1 MDCCLIITLIL
12 IILII
17 FSIYNNCK
25 KIDENFNTLQVDQVF
40 RNYITGGGGYV
51 NTGLNTA
58 NFFRNIIPLGQCTNN
73 QFFIYNEIEGNKY
86 YLKKESGNLKF
97 ERIENNDQYRTDTL
111 DSTFKFTIVNINH
124 NGNKYFGIDLR
135 GINSQILKNNFM
147 RAFIFK
153 QNMESQRSDQIKYY
167 IQSYNYGNFLMN
179 KITTN
184 SPNNIYNSQNLDLF
198 IYRPEDLCDG
208 TGFGEENEGLKYKYS
223 IGIET
228 QEPNNRDKSILRSD
242 SSICPEDFPYST
254 NEKSEV
260 TDSEFNYEYQQV
272 KQRSLCSNEQV
283 MAPYYDE
290 SSGTTIP
297 CDDPPCKSF
306 TVPKG
311 KCYINTPN
319 QNNSK
324 TVHIKDPTNMGLS
337 TLPQLELDDGS
348 LITEE
353 EIENRKLFN
362 IVCACNT
369 GNIAVDGNLQACV
382 AV

>member
-40 RNYITGGGGYV
+40 RNYITRGGGYV
-51 NTGLNTA
+51 NTGINTA
-58 NFFRNIIPLGQCTNN
+58 NFFRNIIPLDQCTNN

-184 SPNNIYNSQNLDLF
+184 SPNNIYNSQNLDIF
-198 IYRPEDLCDG
+198 IYRPEDLCDVP
-208 TGFGEENEGLKYKYS
+208 GFG
-223 IGIET
+223 
-228 QEPNNRDKSILRSD
+228 
-242 SSICPEDFPYST
+242 
-254 NEKSEV
+254 
-260 TDSEFNYEYQQV
+260 
-272 KQRSLCSNEQV
+272 
-283 MAPYYDE
+283 
-290 SSGTTIP
+290 
-297 CDDPPCKSF
+297 
-306 TVPKG
+306 
-311 KCYINTPN
+311 
-319 QNNSK
+319 
-324 TVHIKDPTNMGLS
+324 
-337 TLPQLELDDGS
+337 
-348 LITEE
+348 
-353 EIENRKLFN
+353 
-362 IVCACNT
+362 
-369 GNIAVDGNLQACV
+369 
-382 AV
+382 